1 MLQQEIKQSQN
12 SKLVSEAKKLI
23 SEDFFGADANK
34 GGNTEKI
41 SQSHNQ
47 HETQPANPSN

>member
-1 MLQQEIKQSQN
+1 LLQQEIKHSQN
-12 SKLVSEAKKLI
+12 SKLVREAKKLV
-23 SEDFFGADANK
+23 SGDFFGADANK

-41 SQSHNQ
+41 SESHNQ